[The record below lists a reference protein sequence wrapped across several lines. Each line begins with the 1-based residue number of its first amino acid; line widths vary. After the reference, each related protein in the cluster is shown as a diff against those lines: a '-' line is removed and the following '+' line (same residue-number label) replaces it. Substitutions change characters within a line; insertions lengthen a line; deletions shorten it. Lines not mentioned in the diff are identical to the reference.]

1 MKSLKVVSLYAC
13 LLMFSMS
20 VTPMSGQS
28 SVKKIMSQL
37 KKTEKYEGI
46 SIPGWI
52 LRLGYK
58 IVAKGDI
65 DLKESGLLSLAG
77 SIKHLRVAT
86 TTLDVN
92 KYNTRAI
99 VNNFIK
105 SVKEKDGF
113 EEYLSVRSEDQHLK
127 IMMQEHDNLVKNIVI
142 LSDDNG
148 EIAIIHAKTHLH
160 LDDLKNISFSQW
172 KNQSEAVKQSK

>member
-99 VNNFIK
+99 VNNFI
-105 SVKEKDGF
+105 
-113 EEYLSVRSEDQHLK
+113 
-127 IMMQEHDNLVKNIVI
+127 
-142 LSDDNG
+142 NG
-148 EIAIIHAKTHLH
+148 
-160 LDDLKNISFSQW
+160 
-172 KNQSEAVKQSK
+172 